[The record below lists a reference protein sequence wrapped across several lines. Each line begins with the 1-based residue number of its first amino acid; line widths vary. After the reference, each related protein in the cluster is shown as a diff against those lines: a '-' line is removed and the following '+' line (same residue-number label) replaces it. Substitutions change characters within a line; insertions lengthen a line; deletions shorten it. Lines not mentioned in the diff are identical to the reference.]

1 MAEIEI
7 TLTKKNLRL
16 LIKHVFIGNWI
27 LTATKT
33 EENKE
38 LDDFFDSMLSLG
50 KSYNILDGIEYDEKT
65 GSYDLTREKEE
76 ELLNP
81 VNEFEEDNFWD
92 ELINKLAIRDAKKK
106 YGINELSKME
116 STDRMKVIWDEEEK
130 YKEEFEK
137 NGIERLALK

>member
-16 LIKHVFIGNWI
+16 LIRHVFIGNWI

-38 LDDFFDSMLSLG
+38 LEDFFDSILSLG
-50 KSYNILDGIEYDEKT
+50 KNYNILDGIEYDENT

-81 VNEFEEDNFWD
+81 INEYEEDNFWD

-116 STDRMKVIWDEEEK
+116 SIDRMKAIWDEEEK
-130 YKEEFEK
+130 YNEEFEK
-137 NGIERLALK
+137 NGIERLMLK